1 MSARHVII
9 GGTAYV
15 SVEVKVK
22 WYEAWPSEVA
32 LEPLNQYHG
41 KRGKKG
47 KQNKD
52 WSNRP

>member
-1 MSARHVII
+1 MDSKHVII

-15 SVEVKVK
+15 RAEVKVK
-22 WYEAWPSEVA
+22 WYEAWADGELLKPS
-32 LEPLNQYHG
+32 NNYHG